1 MVKKV
6 LVAISILFFLAVN
19 SIAAF
24 VIVER
29 QHEIA
34 QFNFLVEQA
43 KALSRLDETIAKDL
57 ANTGDSR
64 GLGVVEDEAPQ
75 IKSKLV
81 DRSVV
86 NDLRALK
93 SNLVLISEFQYEL
106 ARFEGKRKSDNRDS
120 RSALGESEKMKD
132 EAYEFFKAHERVKK
146 DIERF
151 CKKWKLNSGDFKIR
165 GKLF

>member
-34 QFNFLVEQA
+34 QFKFLVEQA

-57 ANTGDSR
+57 ANTDNGR
-64 GLGVVEDEAPQ
+64 GLGAVEDKAPQ

-81 DRSVV
+81 DRAVV
-86 NDLRALK
+86 TDLRALK

-106 ARFEGKRKSDNRDS
+106 ARFEGKRKSGS
-120 RSALGESEKMKD
+120 RGSKSALKESDKMKD
-132 EAYEFFKAHERVKK
+132 EAYEFFKAHERVKEE
-146 DIERF
+146 IERF
-151 CKKWKLNSGDFKIR
+151 CKKWKLSPGDFKIK